1 MPAARFGIRLQAF
14 LFDWVF
20 IGMLAAILV
29 RLIVPHF
36 FPSAIVESNNWLD
49 DFAEWIAQDGLT
61 KSIPM
66 PQWSEDFA
74 ITMAFSQLLV
84 FGIFWLY
91 FTVSDTFFSGYTF
104 GKSICRLRTVSTVTM
119 KKPAFMSSVA
129 RGGLKAL
136 AMFSPLILL
145 VTIAALKFNK
155 RRQMAHDLLCRTA
168 VVDERYLSPL

>member
-14 LFDWVF
+14 FFDWVF

-29 RLIVPHF
+29 RLIIPHF

-61 KSIPM
+61 KNIPM

-84 FGIFWLY
+84 FGIFW
-91 FTVSDTFFSGYTF
+91 
-104 GKSICRLRTVSTVTM
+104 IN
-119 KKPAFMSSVA
+119 
-129 RGGLKAL
+129 
-136 AMFSPLILL
+136 L
-145 VTIAALKFNK
+145 VFCIF
-155 RRQMAHDLLCRTA
+155 
-168 VVDERYLSPL
+168 